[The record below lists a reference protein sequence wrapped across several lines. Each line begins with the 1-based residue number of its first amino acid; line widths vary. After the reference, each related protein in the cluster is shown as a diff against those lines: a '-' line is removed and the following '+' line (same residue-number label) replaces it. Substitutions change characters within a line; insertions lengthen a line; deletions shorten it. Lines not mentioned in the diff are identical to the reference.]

1 MVRSR
6 IALFLAAVG
15 LLSGALVGC
24 GSGPEPNNDG
34 EGGEPAM
41 ERTGPDD
48 EGEDD
53 KGEDDKGEGDDRDDD
68 DSDDDE
74 ES

>member
-48 EGEDD
+48 
-53 KGEDDKGEGDDRDDD
+53 D